1 MIAPWMLYCVLCA
14 LGLSLAAVVAEQT
27 LLAGRVPVRHVWTL
41 AVLLSIVVPAVA
53 YRVASRPT
61 ATIVTVAD
69 DPGLAAPTLADSSAN
84 TSPAAAVHARPTPPR
99 WNWRSVLTRADAPL
113 AIAWLTLSSALI
125 AHFLCGTIALAW
137 MRRWWRRDTVQG
149 IDVLVSEATGPALVG
164 ALSPAIVVPE
174 WTLAMEAAQ
183 VGLMLRHEQEH
194 RRARDGQLLTLAHFA
209 LIAMPWNVA
218 LWWQLM
224 RLRVAV
230 ELDCDARVLRD
241 ADARSY
247 GDLLLEVARPRRRL
261 ALMGATAFAER
272 ASQLERRI
280 RAIGQRR
287 GSASRRA
294 RLGAAAVGVVVVSA
308 AWVAPR
314 PPAPPRASHPTTPAS
329 IAQPAT
335 HDASV
340 APAPVRAVPDV
351 SPAPTKTAV
360 SANAPTKQSQPSRDA
375 GDSAHNAALAASL
388 KKVTDSAAVAETL
401 MRRQVPGPT
410 VTRTVGPSQAPSQE
424 ADSVFERLFNGI
436 TLTQDQAAKARE
448 LIDQLEAAQVAQ
460 MATTVRALVA
470 AMPLRQAIQAHAD
483 STLENLLTNESDK
496 TLLHSRF
503 IPQVPGGRGRSGGGG
518 ARAGAVSG
526 GLVGDSVFINGGGR
540 GGRVGGGG
548 RGAAPVVVGTTGM
561 AGGGRVGGGGRGGAG
576 NMMTEV
582 EATDFVFHRYF
593 DGIALT
599 PQQEGDARTIL
610 TKLQADMRALA
621 TPVPQRIIARVPFS
635 NQVIMSPE
643 SAAAFAAILSNDAD
657 RATLQSRIRVE
668 VVRTI
673 EAPPR

>member
-1 MIAPWMLYCVLCA
+1 MIAQWMLYCVLCA

-41 AVLLSIVVPAVA
+41 AVLLSMVVPAVA

-61 ATIVTVAD
+61 ATIVAVAD
-69 DPGLAAPTLADSSAN
+69 DPSLAASTLTDSLAN
-84 TSPAAAVHARPTPPR
+84 TSPAAVVHTQPTTPR
-99 WNWRSVLTRADAPL
+99 WNWRSALTRADAPL

-241 ADARSY
+241 ADARCY

-314 PPAPPRASHPTTPAS
+314 PPAPRSHPTTPAPFTK
-329 IAQPAT
+329 PAP
-335 HDASV
+335 HDSSV
-340 APAPVRAVPDV
+340 APTTGRAVAEV
-351 SPAPTKTAV
+351 SPAPAKPAV
-360 SANAPTKQSQPSRDA
+360 VASAAMKQSQSSRDA
-375 GDSAHNAALAASL
+375 ADSAHKSKLAASL

-401 MRRQVPGPT
+401 TRRQVPGPV
-410 VTRTVGPSQAPSQE
+410 VTRTAGLAGAPPQE

-448 LIDQLEAAQVAQ
+448 LINRLEAAQIAQ
-460 MATTVRALVA
+460 MASTLRALLA
-470 AMPLRQAIQAHAD
+470 AVPLRQAIQAHAD
-483 STLENLLTNESDK
+483 STLENLLTSESDK
-496 TLLHSRF
+496 ALLHSRF
-503 IPQVPGGRGRSGGGG
+503 ISQVPGGRGRSGGGG
-518 ARAGAVSG
+518 VGAGAVSG
-526 GLVGDSVFINGGGR
+526 GFVGDSVFINGGGR
-540 GGRVGGGG
+540 GARVGGGG
-548 RGAAPVVVGTTGM
+548 RGGAPVVVGTTGM

-576 NMMTEV
+576 NVMTEV

-643 SAAAFAAILSNDAD
+643 SAASFAAILSNDAD

-673 EAPPR
+673 ESPPR

>member
-1 MIAPWMLYCVLCA
+1 MIAQWMLYCVVCA

-41 AVLLSIVVPAVA
+41 AVLLSLVVPAVA

-61 ATIVTVAD
+61 ATIVAVAD
-69 DPGLAAPTLADSSAN
+69 DPALATATLADSLAS
-84 TSPAAAVHARPTPPR
+84 TSPVAAVHAQPTAPR
-99 WNWRSVLTRADAPL
+99 WNLRSALTRADAPL

-174 WTLAMEAAQ
+174 WTLAMDAAQ

-280 RAIGQRR
+280 KAIGERR

-314 PPAPPRASHPTTPAS
+314 PPAPPRASHPTTPA
-329 IAQPAT
+329 
-335 HDASV
+335 
-340 APAPVRAVPDV
+340 PV
-351 SPAPTKTAV
+351 
-360 SANAPTKQSQPSRDA
+360 SQ
-375 GDSAHNAALAASL
+375 
-388 KKVTDSAAVAETL
+388 T
-401 MRRQVPGPT
+401 
-410 VTRTVGPSQAPSQE
+410 
-424 ADSVFERLFNGI
+424 
-436 TLTQDQAAKARE
+436 
-448 LIDQLEAAQVAQ
+448 
-460 MATTVRALVA
+460 
-470 AMPLRQAIQAHAD
+470 
-483 STLENLLTNESDK
+483 
-496 TLLHSRF
+496 
-503 IPQVPGGRGRSGGGG
+503 
-518 ARAGAVSG
+518 
-526 GLVGDSVFINGGGR
+526 
-540 GGRVGGGG
+540 
-548 RGAAPVVVGTTGM
+548 GAARFVRCSHDGTS
-561 AGGGRVGGGGRGGAG
+561 GR
-576 NMMTEV
+576 
-582 EATDFVFHRYF
+582 
-593 DGIALT
+593 
-599 PQQEGDARTIL
+599 
-610 TKLQADMRALA
+610 
-621 TPVPQRIIARVPFS
+621 
-635 NQVIMSPE
+635 
-643 SAAAFAAILSNDAD
+643 
-657 RATLQSRIRVE
+657 
-668 VVRTI
+668 
-673 EAPPR
+673 

>member
-1 MIAPWMLYCVLCA
+1 MIAQWMLYCVLCA

-41 AVLLSIVVPAVA
+41 AVLLSLVVPAVA

-61 ATIVTVAD
+61 ATIVAVGD
-69 DPGLAAPTLADSSAN
+69 DPALALPTLADSLAN
-84 TSPAAAVHARPTPPR
+84 TSPTAGVHAQPTAPR
-99 WNWRSVLTRADAPL
+99 WNWRSALTRADAPL

-125 AHFLCGTIALAW
+125 AHFLCGTVALAW

-174 WTLAMEAAQ
+174 WTLAMDAAQ
-183 VGLMLRHEQEH
+183 VELMLRHEQEH

-294 RLGAAAVGVVVVSA
+294 RLGAVAVGVVVVSA

-314 PPAPPRASHPTTPAS
+314 PPAPPRASHPALPTPV
-329 IAQPAT
+329 T
-335 HDASV
+335 K
-340 APAPVRAVPDV
+340 PAPRDSSVTPPQRQAV
-351 SPAPTKTAV
+351 AV
-360 SANAPTKQSQPSRDA
+360 SSPVPTNTSVVASAATKQSQPSRGA
-375 GDSAHNAALAASL
+375 ADSAHKSELAVSARKL
-388 KKVTDSAAVAETL
+388 ADSAALPETL
-401 MRRQVPGPT
+401 TRRQVPGP
-410 VTRTVGPSQAPSQE
+410 VATRPIGLAEVPVQGG
-424 ADSVFERLFNGI
+424 DSIFGRLFNGI
-436 TLTQDQAAKARE
+436 TLTQDQETRARA
-448 LIDQLEAAQVAQ
+448 LIAQLEAAQLAQ
-460 MATTVRALVA
+460 MANTVRALLA
-470 AMPLRQAIQAHAD
+470 AVPLRQAIQAHAD
-483 STLENLLTNESDK
+483 STLENLLTNDADK
-496 TLLHSRF
+496 ALLHGRF
-503 IPQVPGGRGRSGGGG
+503 ASQVPGGRGRSGGGG
-518 ARAGAVSG
+518 GGVGAGAVSG
-526 GLVGDSVFINGGGR
+526 GFVGDSVFIGGGGR
-540 GGRVGGGG
+540 GARVGGGG
-548 RGAAPVVVGTTGM
+548 RGAAPVVTGDVI
-561 AGGGRVGGGGRGGAG
+561 AGGGRGGARG
-576 NMMTEV
+576 GGGGVLTEV
-582 EATDFVFHRYF
+582 AVTDLQFHRYF

-610 TKLQADMRALA
+610 TKMQADLRAV
-621 TPVPQRIIARVPFS
+621 TPPVPPATIIARPPFS
-635 NQVIMSPE
+635 NQVVMSPE
-643 SAAAFAAILSNDAD
+643 SAAAFASILSNDAD
-657 RATLQSRIRVE
+657 RATLQSHIRVE